1 MSRSSRKS
9 TTLVIRQEDLPPIRK
24 KQAPPAKPMRD
35 RTAYRR
41 KGKHVKR
48 DDATCYEHA
57 PGWEIQPGVLRLFGI
72 LSIRPQHEALPET
85 ILSLALAAALGR

>member
-1 MSRSSRKS
+1 MSRSSRKT

-41 KGKHVKR
+41 KDKHAKR
-48 DDATCYEHA
+48 DDATCHEKT
-57 PGWEIQPGVLRLFGI
+57 PGWDILPGVLHFVEGVA
-72 LSIRPQHEALPET
+72 IRPRR
-85 ILSLALAAALGR
+85 SVAAR

>member
-1 MSRSSRKS
+1 MSKSSRNT

-41 KGKHVKR
+41 KDKHAKR
-48 DDATCYEHA
+48 GDASGQDKT
-57 PGWEIQPGVLRLFGI
+57 PGWDIPPGVSRFFEGGGF
-72 LSIRPQHEALPET
+72 RPRR
-85 ILSLALAAALGR
+85 SVAAR